1 MREERDSAAGGK
13 LGAGTVRTNVTGN
26 LTMRKG
32 TGQLGSGTMRQW
44 TEIQWDNEAGER

>member
-26 LTMRKG
+26 LTMMKG
-32 TGQLGSGTMRQW
+32 DRTVRQW
-44 TEIQWDNEAGER
+44 DHETVDRNPVGQ